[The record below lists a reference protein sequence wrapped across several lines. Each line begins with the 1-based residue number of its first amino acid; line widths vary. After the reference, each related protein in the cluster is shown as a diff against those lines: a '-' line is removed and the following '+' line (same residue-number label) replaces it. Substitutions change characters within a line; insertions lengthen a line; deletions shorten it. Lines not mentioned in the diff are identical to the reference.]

1 MVSLYVITAAI
12 EAPDEDAICRAA
24 VLHEAVDWQ
33 RAAADAVK
41 GHQVLP
47 GPCSVAQK
55 VEDFLALGKVID
67 EPMVRRP
74 SSGGVV
80 TLEGLSVRALTLVM
94 PRPPRRGR
102 LRSPSCVTLAGMWW
116 RIIGAI

>member
-1 MVSLYVITAAI
+1 VLMGRLMVSLDVITAAI
-12 EAPDEDAICRAA
+12 ETPDEDAKCRAA

-47 GPCSVAQK
+47 APCSVAQK

-74 SSGGVV
+74 LLGRGGD
-80 TLEGLSVRALTLVM
+80 
-94 PRPPRRGR
+94 PRG
-102 LRSPSCVTLAGMWW
+102 S
-116 RIIGAI
+116 

>member
-1 MVSLYVITAAI
+1 MMRSGNAWLLRRHTPISQGA
-12 EAPDEDAICRAA
+12 CRAA

-47 GPCSVAQK
+47 PPCSVAQK

-74 SSGGVV
+74 LLGRGGD
-80 TLEGLSVRALTLVM
+80 
-94 PRPPRRGR
+94 PRGP
-102 LRSPSCVTLAGMWW
+102 
-116 RIIGAI
+116 